1 VPITGF
7 QEIASRSPDAMLL
20 LARDG
25 TILAA
30 NGAAEASL
38 SSTGKPV
45 VGVRLAEL
53 SVETAEHLDAYLG
66 RCARSGEPLPGAL
79 RLLGQGAVGL
89 RVRTWGARAAHRGA
103 LVAGA
108 AATIALRF
116 QPDGVTHAELL
127 LLNGKIA
134 ELGREILR
142 RRATEDELRET
153 ARQLRE
159 ELAGRRA
166 AEDAADRLAKLQTLT
181 LALSRVSR
189 LEDVAA
195 AAVAHAPAAL
205 ETTVATLYVCSL
217 EGSAIERVSYS
228 GLPEELFPRTLPIA
242 GSSPSGTAVRTGE
255 PQWLET
261 HEAMHEHEHAP
272 AVAAGIRYGLTSG
285 AFLPLVGMD
294 GRILGALGLG
304 FCRPKRL
311 LDGDRAFALLIA
323 DLCAQAVD
331 RALAH
336 ARAERAMRFT
346 AQLAKMTAA
355 FSQAL
360 TPADVAQV
368 VVTEGRSA
376 LGAAHGSG
384 WMLNEEGDVLEL
396 LTMVGRG
403 EAAATAYRRVP
414 LTAAIP
420 AAEAVRSGAA
430 LFLET
435 SAEVLARFPAINFFD
450 DADEHAVAVVPLS
463 SGAQVVGVIGF
474 VFHETR
480 RFDAAERAFIG
491 ELASKCSL
499 ALERARLYEV
509 SVRARYDAEVANR
522 AKDDFL
528 STVSHELRTPLT
540 AVLGW
545 ASILRSRMHD
555 PDAVARGLTIIER
568 NARAQAQLIEDI
580 LDVSRMVTGKLRLE
594 VAIVDAAA
602 IVQAAV
608 DLVQPTAEGRGVTIA
623 VTVDPAVGFFAADP
637 ARFQQ
642 IAGNLLSNAVK
653 FTPRGGQIAVKLERV
668 GEDVRLRIA
677 DSGKGIAPELLPHVF
692 DQFRQ
697 GESHSARSQGGLGLG
712 LAIVKHLVE
721 LHDGTITAES
731 AGEGCGATLTVT
743 LPRAPWSANL
753 HVGAGVGSDPP
764 TPALLRLD
772 GVRVLIVDDN
782 VDTREMIATVLQDQG
797 AISTVAGSAADAL
810 SAILVAPPHVL
821 ISDVG
826 MPLED
831 GYSLLRRV
839 RALAPIPAIALTAYT
854 GAHDARMAELAGF
867 DRHLAK
873 PIVPA
878 RLVDAVARL
887 AARLGVI

>member
-1 VPITGF
+1 VPTTGF
-7 QEIASRSPDAMLL
+7 HEIASHSKDGMLL
-20 LARDG
+20 LSRDG

-30 NGAAEASL
+30 NSAAEASL
-38 SSTGKPV
+38 SSTGEPI
-45 VGVRLAEL
+45 VGIRLADL
-53 SVETAEHLDAYLG
+53 SAGTAEHLDAYLA
-66 RCARSGEPLPGAL
+66 RCVRSGEPLPGAL
-79 RLLGQGAVGL
+79 RLRGQGASGF

-108 AATIALRF
+108 PATIALRF
-116 QPDGVTHAELL
+116 QPDGITNAELL

-142 RRATEDELRET
+142 RRAIEDELRET

-166 AEDAADRLAKLQTLT
+166 AEDAADRLAKLQALT

-195 AAVAHAPAAL
+195 AAVAQAPAAL
-205 ETTVATLYVCSL
+205 ATTVAILYVRSS
-217 EGSAIERVSYS
+217 EGTTIERVSYA
-228 GLPEELFPRTLPIA
+228 GLPVELCPQTLPIA
-242 GSSPSGTAVRTGE
+242 GRSPSGTAVRTGE
-255 PQWLET
+255 PQWIET
-261 HEAMHEHEHAP
+261 HEEMLDRAP
-272 AVAAGIRYGLTSG
+272 GVVEAVRFGLGSG
-285 AFLPLVGMD
+285 AFLPLIGMD
-294 GRILGALGLG
+294 GRVLGALGLG
-304 FCRPKRL
+304 FRGPRRL
-311 LDGDRAFALLIA
+311 SHDERAFALTMA

-336 ARAERAMRFT
+336 ARAERAARFT
-346 AQLAKMTAA
+346 AQLAKVTAA

-368 VVTEGRSA
+368 VVTEGCSA
-376 LGAAHGSG
+376 LGAARDSG
-384 WMLNEEGDVLEL
+384 WVLTEDGDALVSLA
-396 LTMVGRG
+396 MVGAG
-403 EAAATAYRRVP
+403 DEAATAYGRVP

-420 AAEAVRSGAA
+420 AAEAARSGAA

-435 SAEVLARFPAINFFD
+435 SAEVLARFPGINFLD
-450 DADEHAVAVVPLS
+450 DADEHAVVAIPLVL
-463 SGAQVVGVIGF
+463 GAQVVGVIGF
-474 VFHETR
+474 VFHGTR
-480 RFDAAERAFIG
+480 RFDPDERAFIG
-491 ELASKCSL
+491 ELASKCAL
-499 ALERARLYEV
+499 ALDRARLYEM
-509 SVRARYDAEVANR
+509 SQRARYDAEAANR

-555 PDAVARGLTIIER
+555 PEAVARGLTIIER
-568 NARAQAQLIEDI
+568 NARSQAQLIEDI

-594 VAIVDAAA
+594 IGIVDAAA

-608 DLVQPTAEGRGVTIA
+608 DLVQPTAEARGLLLA
-623 VTVDPAVGFFAADP
+623 VTVDPAVGCFAADP

-653 FTPRGGQIAVKLERV
+653 FTPRGGRIAVQLERV
-668 GEDVRLRIA
+668 NLDVRLRVT
-677 DSGKGIAPELLPHVF
+677 DSGKGIEPELLPHVF

-697 GESHSARSQGGLGLG
+697 GETHSARSQGGLGLG

-731 AGEGCGATLTVT
+731 AGEGLGATLTVT
-743 LPRAPWSANL
+743 LPLAPRAARIHL
-753 HVGAGVGSDPP
+753 GLGTDPP

-797 AISTVAGSAADAL
+797 AIASVAGSAADAL
-810 SAILVAPPHVL
+810 AAILVAPPHVL

-826 MPLED
+826 MPIED

-839 RALAPIPAIALTAYT
+839 RAVAPIPAIALTAYT

-887 AARLGVI
+887 AATLGVI